1 MSENYE
7 KYLTLARTA
16 RQEGNSE
23 DAKVFYNKLRE
34 EDPQNGEAKYFY
46 NYYAL
51 YEGTNGE
58 LPKRF
63 SNLCV
68 AVMSAVKLIKE
79 SSLSYDEQL
88 NSISEIIDSFVPETW
103 SENRYMNHKN
113 HETKVG
119 DKYVTVFDFHTITS
133 TAKNGMKTIR
143 DLGDTLYNLYG
154 DSEKGKLLA
163 TFAWKEYVALS
174 QKWYSWAV
182 KGDAEIYA
190 EKIKQII
197 PGYEMPKKAGCI
209 SLADKK

>member
-1 MSENYE
+1 MSENFE
-7 KYLTLARTA
+7 KYLLLARTA

-46 NYYAL
+46 NFYAL

-63 SNLCV
+63 NNLCV
-68 AVMSAVKLIKE
+68 AVLSAVKLVKE
-79 SSLSYDEQL
+79 SALSDEEKL
-88 NSISEIIDSFVPETW
+88 ASAEEIIDSFVPEVW

-119 DKYVTVFDFHTITS
+119 DKYVTVFDFNAITS
-133 TAKNGMKTIR
+133 TSKTGMKTLKE
-143 DLGDTLYNLYG
+143 LGDSVYDLFG
-154 DSEKGKLLA
+154 DSEKGKRLA
-163 TFAWKEYVALS
+163 TVAWKEYVALS

-182 KGDAEIYA
+182 KGDAEAYT
-190 EKIKQII
+190 EKIKQIE
-197 PGYEMPKKAGCI
+197 PTYEMPKKAGCI